1 MEITPLLI
9 DGKDFNEA
17 IDDYLDTLPD
27 AGGEGGEGEGG
38 EGDADQVEDDVNLRN
53 FLGRKMTV
61 RFHLRSANSIPKA
74 SCCNAY
80 ASFTFPPRK
89 NGGEVKESN
98 QCFEKTQNPQWDQVR
113 DGRGRVC
120 VVGGYALVWL
130 QVCVC
135 VYARCGHG

>member
-17 IDDYLDTLPD
+17 IDDYLDTLPED
-27 AGGEGGEGEGG
+27 AGGEG
-38 EGDADQVEDDVNLRN
+38 EGDADQVEDDVDLSN

-61 RFHLRSANSIPKA
+61 RFHLRSANNIPKA

-89 NGGEVKESN
+89 NGGEVRESN

-113 DGRGRVC
+113 DGRGRCVC
-120 VVGGYALVWL
+120 GGRGCMCVATS
-130 QVCVC
+130 VC